1 MTNASCRWS
10 LRPAVTSSTL
20 EIIYTVCLYLIELEH
35 SNDLRNASVLVR
47 KFKDTIGKIGLA
59 YCNED
64 CIAIRM
70 E

>member
-1 MTNASCRWS
+1 MSY
-10 LRPAVTSSTL
+10 TL
-20 EIIYTVCLYLIELEH
+20 DSIYTVCLYLIELEH

-47 KFKDTIGKIGLA
+47 KFKDTIRKIGLA
-59 YCNED
+59 YCNEV